1 MLMANDAEI
10 CIRNRS
16 QKTVCLIHATGR
28 IFEMSIETKQKN
40 RHLQI
45 FIPTKTKNMRVNN
58 YYKRVAHTKLEC
70 EMRIRIRFFSVTNW

>member
-28 IFEMSIETKQKN
+28 IFEMSIETKKQTFTN
-40 RHLQI
+40 IYTLQN
-45 FIPTKTKNMRVNN
+45 KK
-58 YYKRVAHTKLEC
+58 KHKSEQLL
-70 EMRIRIRFFSVTNW
+70 